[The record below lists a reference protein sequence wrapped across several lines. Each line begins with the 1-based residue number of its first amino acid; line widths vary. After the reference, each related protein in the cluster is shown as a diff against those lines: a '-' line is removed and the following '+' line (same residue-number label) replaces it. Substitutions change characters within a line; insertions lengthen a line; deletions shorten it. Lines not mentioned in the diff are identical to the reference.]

1 MREREIVVR
10 AAAAEDAAAIARI
23 YNHYVA
29 ETIITFEEDAVG
41 EAEMR
46 ERIEETRTASL
57 PWFVAVEN
65 GELAGY
71 AYASR
76 WKSRCAYRYSLEVTV
91 YVDPARPRRGIGS
104 QLYAALLPALRSA
117 GYHAAMG
124 GIALPND
131 ASIRLHEKFGF
142 KKVAHFK
149 ESGFKFG
156 KWIDVGYWQLVF
168 PARSEGATPP

>member
-1 MREREIVVR
+1 MREREVVVR

-46 ERIEETRTASL
+46 ERIEETRSASL
-57 PWFVAVEN
+57 PWFVAIEN

-91 YVDPARPRRGIGS
+91 YVDPAYSRRGIGS
-104 QLYAALLPALRSA
+104 KLYAALLPALRSA

-142 KKVAHFK
+142 KQVAHFK

-168 PARSEGATPP
+168 TGESSAATPT